1 MAGYRI
7 AWEALDDGFQHTW
20 HVCLSCESTG
30 GLQLPL
36 LSVLMASRVL
46 RAPFSG
52 VRHRLSRCCS
62 LCRGKGSRW
71 WRCSK
76 LSSMAPK
83 KTCLCNSNPCQLR
96 AGGRIRLAN

>member
-1 MAGYRI
+1 MSFYKEEGGLGARAEDTRPRAAMAGYRI

-71 WRCSK
+71 
-76 LSSMAPK
+76 
-83 KTCLCNSNPCQLR
+83 
-96 AGGRIRLAN
+96 